1 MTYLPFEQPEVYACE
16 GLLMKTFF
24 ANQKMKLK
32 LSILFMIVHICKG
45 LQGEEI
51 FERHYKYTLL
61 CS

>member
-1 MTYLPFEQPEVYACE
+1 MRAR

-24 ANQKMKLK
+24 ANKKMKLK
-32 LSILFMIVHICKG
+32 LSILCMIVHICKG
-45 LQGEEI
+45 LQGEEM